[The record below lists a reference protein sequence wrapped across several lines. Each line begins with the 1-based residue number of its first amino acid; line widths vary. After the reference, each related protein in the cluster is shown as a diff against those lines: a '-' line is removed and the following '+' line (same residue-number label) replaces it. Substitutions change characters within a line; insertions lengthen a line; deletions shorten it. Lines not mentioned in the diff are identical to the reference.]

1 MDTATKLRDL
11 TVLLTQRAI
20 KDLDELEKQDR
31 IRIIEKK

>member
-1 MDTATKLRDL
+1 MYK
-11 TVLLTQRAI
+11 VLLTQRAI